1 MEKQMVDVFEF
12 YKYGTTIWSP
22 LCGGLLSGKYNDGSI
37 PEGSWFDKNSFM
49 KSFVW
54 PTYFGTEEKKEST
67 LKILKGLEE
76 LSHELNVTQS

>member
-1 MEKQMVDVFEF
+1 
-12 YKYGTTIWSP
+12 
-22 LCGGLLSGKYNDGSI
+22 
-37 PEGSWFDKNSFM
+37 M